1 MPAPW
6 PMATCPTSQIDPW
19 VVCGS
24 TLVSNLT
31 KIPASGPSPEDRLT
45 AASFVK
51 QNSALMKAGH
61 RLILDL
67 VAVSYGLV
75 TMGMRGLPRAP
86 VFGATTTLA
95 DRVRE

>member
-1 MPAPW
+1 
-6 PMATCPTSQIDPW
+6 
-19 VVCGS
+19 
-24 TLVSNLT
+24 
-31 KIPASGPSPEDRLT
+31 
-45 AASFVK
+45 
-51 QNSALMKAGH
+51 MKAGH